1 MRNRT
6 QTQQGSSQRPEDTAP
21 REAYYLATQ
30 WQLMA
35 WKFRRHRLAI
45 AGMIVLG
52 VSYLLAF
59 FCEFV
64 APYDILHRYPNA
76 VTAPPQ
82 VVRFFHQGRF
92 SLRPFVYGLRS
103 SVDMQ
108 TFQRVY
114 VTDKTQQ
121 YPIRF
126 LVRGDEYRFWGIFR
140 ARLHLFGVDE
150 EDQGVFL
157 FGTDALGRDL
167 FSRTLYAARVSL
179 TIGLVGVFLSLII
192 GVSLGGIS
200 GYYGGR
206 VDDVIQ
212 RLIEFLRSIPTIP
225 LWMGLSAALP
235 VDWPVMRVYFFIT
248 IILSIVGWTGVARVV
263 RGRIISLRNED
274 FVLAA
279 RVAGCTDGYI
289 IGAHLVPSFL
299 SYIIVSV
306 TLAIPQMI
314 LGETALSFLGLG
326 LRPPAVSWGVLLRD
340 AQNMRTV
347 AIYPWLMIPALAVII
362 TVLAFNFLG
371 DGLRDAADPYK

>member
-108 TFQRVY
+108 SP
-114 VTDKTQQ
+114 D
-121 YPIRF
+121 P
-126 LVRGDEYRFWGIFR
+126 
-140 ARLHLFGVDE
+140 
-150 EDQGVFL
+150 
-157 FGTDALGRDL
+157 
-167 FSRTLYAARVSL
+167 
-179 TIGLVGVFLSLII
+179 
-192 GVSLGGIS
+192 
-200 GYYGGR
+200 
-206 VDDVIQ
+206 
-212 RLIEFLRSIPTIP
+212 
-225 LWMGLSAALP
+225 
-235 VDWPVMRVYFFIT
+235 
-248 IILSIVGWTGVARVV
+248 
-263 RGRIISLRNED
+263 
-274 FVLAA
+274 
-279 RVAGCTDGYI
+279 
-289 IGAHLVPSFL
+289 GAECHP
-299 SYIIVSV
+299 
-306 TLAIPQMI
+306 
-314 LGETALSFLGLG
+314 
-326 LRPPAVSWGVLLRD
+326 
-340 AQNMRTV
+340 
-347 AIYPWLMIPALAVII
+347 
-362 TVLAFNFLG
+362 
-371 DGLRDAADPYK
+371 